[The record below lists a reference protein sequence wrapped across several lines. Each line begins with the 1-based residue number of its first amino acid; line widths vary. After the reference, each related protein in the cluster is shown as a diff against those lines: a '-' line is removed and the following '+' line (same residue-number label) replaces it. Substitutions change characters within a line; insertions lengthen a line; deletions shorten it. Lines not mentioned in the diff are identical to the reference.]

1 MAYVAKQI
9 AKAAGGLTLAGAP
22 EGFDALVMAD
32 IARARGGLTA
42 FVARDTARALIGDFC
57 EIYVKAPLE
66 VCAERDTKGLY
77 AKALAGELKEFTGV
91 NDPYEAPENPE
102 LVLDTEHN
110 SPDENADRVLRWMEE
125 NGYLAPVENGEL
137 ATV

>member
-1 MAYVAKQI
+1 MI
-9 AKAAGGLTLAGAP
+9 TLCSAISP
-22 EGFDALVMAD
+22 YRE
-32 IARARGGLTA
+32 
-42 FVARDTARALIGDFC
+42 ARDTARALIGDFC

-77 AKALAGELKEFTGV
+77 AKAMAGEIQEFTGV

-102 LVLDTEHN
+102 LVLETDKHT
-110 SPDENADRVLRWMEE
+110 PDELADTVLAWMEE
-125 NGYLAPVENGEL
+125 NGYLAPVGNQQL